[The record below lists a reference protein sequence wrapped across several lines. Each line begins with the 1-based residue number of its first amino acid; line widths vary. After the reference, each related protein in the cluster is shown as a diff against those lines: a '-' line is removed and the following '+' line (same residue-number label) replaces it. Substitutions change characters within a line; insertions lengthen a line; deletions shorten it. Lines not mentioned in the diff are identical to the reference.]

1 MRKILLAFLF
11 LLFSSVVVNAST
23 GDTKIC
29 SGFAKWMDD
38 GTFKQIRESKC
49 MTEAEYQAYINSSEY
64 MCKYLAKSIWKE
76 SERAYGKKQYQYTE
90 QKLKKI
96 KALKDEGIALCDAG
110 NLKKGEAKLREAF
123 NIISHT
129 RMN

>member
-1 MRKILLAFLF
+1 MKKILLAFLF
-11 LLFSSVVVNAST
+11 LLFSSVVANAST
-23 GDTKIC
+23 TGKEVC

-49 MTEAEYQAYINSSEY
+49 MSEAEYQAYINSPDY

-90 QKLKKI
+90 NKLKKI
-96 KALKDEGIALCDAG
+96 KALKDEGIALCNG
-110 NLKKGEAKLREAF
+110 GKLKDGEAKLREAF

>member
-1 MRKILLAFLF
+1 MQKILLGVLFLF
-11 LLFSSVVVNAST
+11 FSSVVANAST
-23 GDTKIC
+23 SDNKIC
-29 SGFAKWMDD
+29 SGFAKWMKD

-49 MTEAEYQAYINSSEY
+49 TTEKEYKAYLSSPEY

-90 QKLKKI
+90 NKLKKI
-96 KALKDEGIALCDAG
+96 KALKDEGIALCNG
-110 NLKKGEAKLREAF
+110 GKLKDGEAKLREAF
-123 NIISHT
+123 NIISLT

>member
-1 MRKILLAFLF
+1 MKKILLAFLF
-11 LLFSSVVVNAST
+11 LLFSSVVANAST
-23 GDTKIC
+23 GGKEVC

-49 MTEAEYQAYINSSEY
+49 MTEAEYKAYLNSPEY

-90 QKLKKI
+90 KNLKKI
-96 KALKDEGIALCDAG
+96 KALKDEGISLCDG
-110 NLKKGEAKLREAF
+110 GKKEQGEAKLREAF
-123 NIISHT
+123 NIISQT

>member
-1 MRKILLAFLF
+1 MKKILLAFLF
-11 LLFSSVVVNAST
+11 LLFSSVVANAST
-23 GDTKIC
+23 GDKEVC

-49 MTEAEYQAYINSSEY
+49 MSEAEYQAYINSPDY

-90 QKLKKI
+90 NKLKKI
-96 KALKDEGIALCDAG
+96 KALKDEGIALCNG
-110 NLKKGEAKLREAF
+110 GKLKDGEAKLREAF
-123 NIISHT
+123 NIISLT

>member
-1 MRKILLAFLF
+1 MRKILLTVLF
-11 LLFSSVVVNAST
+11 LIFSSVVVNAST

-29 SGFAKWMDD
+29 SGFAKWMED

-49 MTEAEYQAYINSSEY
+49 MTEAEYKAYLNSPEY

-90 QKLKKI
+90 KNLKKI
-96 KALKDEGIALCDAG
+96 KALKDEGISLCDG
-110 NLKKGEAKLREAF
+110 GKKEQGEAKLREAF
-123 NIISHT
+123 NIISQT

>member
-1 MRKILLAFLF
+1 MKKILLAFLF
-11 LLFSSVVVNAST
+11 LLFSSVVANAST
-23 GDTKIC
+23 TGKEVC

-49 MTEAEYQAYINSSEY
+49 MSEAEYQAYINSPDY